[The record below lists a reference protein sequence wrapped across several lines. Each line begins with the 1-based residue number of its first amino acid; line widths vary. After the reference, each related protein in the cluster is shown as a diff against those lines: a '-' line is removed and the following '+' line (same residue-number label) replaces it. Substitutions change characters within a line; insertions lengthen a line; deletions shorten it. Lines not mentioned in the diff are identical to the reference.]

1 MDLRKKLRHE
11 LTYLITMLERTETN
25 QQQLEEFYKFVY
37 AIMELVYN
45 S

>member
-1 MDLRKKLRHE
+1 MDFRKKLRNE
-11 LTYLITMLERTETN
+11 ITYLVTMLDHTETK

>member
-25 QQQLEEFYKFVY
+25 QQQLDEFYKFIKSV
-37 AIMELVYN
+37 MELVYN